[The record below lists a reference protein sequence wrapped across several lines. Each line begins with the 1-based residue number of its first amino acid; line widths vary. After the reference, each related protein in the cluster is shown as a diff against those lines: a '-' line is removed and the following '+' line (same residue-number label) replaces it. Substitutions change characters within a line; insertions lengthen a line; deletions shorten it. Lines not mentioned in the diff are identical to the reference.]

1 MREAGVAQVSG
12 VSPLSARGQNGTL
25 LFDGTFVTI
34 QRKGFLARST
44 VGKGEKRIPIGSIAA
59 LQVKPPGLMVN
70 GFVQLT
76 VPGGNEQRSK
86 LGRQTFNAVHDE
98 NSVIVTKGQFEKF
111 RPLIE
116 AIESAIAQH
125 QHSPITNEPAETAAS
140 VADELK
146 KLVELRDSGALNEG
160 EFEALKSRLI

>member
-1 MREAGVAQVSG
+1 MAQVTSD
-12 VSPLSARGQNGTL
+12 SPLSARGQNGTV

-34 QRKGFLARST
+34 QRKGFLART
-44 VGKGEKRIPIGSIAA
+44 TIGKGSKRIPIGSIAA

-86 LGRQTFNAVHDE
+86 LGRQTFDAVHDE
-98 NSVIVTKGQFEKF
+98 NSVIVTKGQFEQF

-125 QHSPITNEPAETAAS
+125 QNSPIANQPSESTAS

-146 KLVELRDSGALNEG
+146 KLVGLRDSGALNEA
-160 EFEALKSRLI
+160 EFEALKSRLIQ